1 MTIWEKRRAW
11 TGVAALLVGTLV
23 VVSCADDDL
32 TGASDLMGGTWRLQ
46 SLALAGASEFVPPD
60 PERFTVS
67 FTSQGRVEVNADC
80 NSCGGAFSVGED
92 TLSVPELTCTLVA
105 CGTPYGGQ
113 FETLLEGTAEVDRDG
128 DVLTIASSEGRLR
141 LVRR

>member
-1 MTIWEKRRAW
+1 MTMWEKRRAW
-11 TGVAALLVGTLV
+11 AGAAALILGTLV

-46 SLALAGASEFVPPD
+46 SLQLSGQSEFVPPD
-60 PERFTVS
+60 PSRFTVN
-67 FTSQGRVEVNADC
+67 FTSEGRVEVTADC
-80 NSCGGAFSVGED
+80 NSCGGTFSVGED

-105 CGTPYGGQ
+105 CATPQGGQ
-113 FETLLEGTAEVDRDG
+113 FESLLEGTAEVDRDG
-128 DVLTIASSEGRLR
+128 DVLTIDLSEGRLR

>member
-1 MTIWEKRRAW
+1 MTMWEQRRAW
-11 TGVAALLVGTLV
+11 AGAAALLVGTLV
-23 VVSCADDDL
+23 VASCADDDL

-46 SLALAGASEFVPPD
+46 SLALSGAAEFVPPD
-60 PERFTVS
+60 PERFTVN
-67 FTSQGRVEVNADC
+67 FTSAGQVEVVADC

-92 TLSVPELTCTLVA
+92 TLTVPELTCTLVA
-105 CGTPYGGQ
+105 CQTPYGGQ
-113 FETLLEGTAEVDRDG
+113 FQTLLEGTNEVDRDG